1 MKAALLLLVIT
12 LFATTGFSQMR
23 VIYPEGIKV
32 KDAPLPSFPVES
44 QNLIYGDEVRVL
56 VAVDGQGKVKGALAY
71 GPLAP
76 CSNLSDPVVEAVKNA
91 ALTAAKATTF
101 EPMLKDGKAV
111 EERISIGY
119 SLRGNRA
126 LSAEERKVVSIGIA
140 NSRAKELPKIEYPE
154 SARAAGLRGGI
165 SVFALI
171 AETGNAIS
179 AGSFS
184 GHPQFA
190 AAGVKAACGARF
202 APMTLKN
209 EPAKMLAILSFN
221 FNP

>member
-1 MKAALLLLVIT
+1 MKAALLLAAVT
-12 LFATTGFSQMR
+12 LLSSIAQSQMR
-23 VIYPEGIKV
+23 VIYPDGAKTTE
-32 KDAPLPSFPVES
+32 APLPTFPAEAA
-44 QNLIYGDEVRVL
+44 NLIYGDEVRVL
-56 VAVDGQGKVKGALAY
+56 VAIDVQGKVKGALAY

-76 CSNLSDPVVEAVKNA
+76 CSNLADPVVEAVKNA

-101 EPMLKDGKAV
+101 EPILKDGKAV

-119 SLRGNRA
+119 SLRRERA

-154 SARAAGLRGGI
+154 SARATGLRGGI

-171 AETGNAIS
+171 DETGNAIS

-209 EPAKMLAILSFN
+209 EPAKMLAILAFN
-221 FNP
+221 FAP